1 MTKIPATRE
10 EYQAL
15 SPEEQ
20 AQLQAMA
27 QEVLIHVNVFVQ
39 NLQNL
44 VAHVNEIR
52 TIFAELYATLPPN
65 VREELERMAD
75 EDNDDN
81 SSRA

>member
-39 NLQNL
+39 NL

-52 TIFAELYATLPPN
+52 TIFAEWYATLPPN